1 MQFLLYGDIIEL
13 HRIEGVINMN
23 KFIPYEKLS
32 KKCKREMDLK
42 KRRTWN
48 SVNPATKIANSNK
61 KKYMRHAKDSS
72 LALDE

>member
-1 MQFLLYGDIIEL
+1 
-13 HRIEGVINMN
+13 MN

-32 KKCKREMDLK
+32 KKRKREMDLK